1 MVQIVLIGIGAGVA
15 AALLFASPL
24 SGTALAFPLFAL
36 TGLPVAIA
44 GLGWTPIAAGVA
56 TIVGGAIV
64 LALFSPHGLGVF
76 LLLFALPMTW
86 LVRLA
91 GLSRENQTGTE
102 WFPLGR
108 LLVHAAGAVAI
119 GLTAVGYVVGFD
131 AEALAASMTDALLEW
146 MVASPELGPAP
157 TREELEPFVRFNV
170 AALPYSIAAIGLVI
184 VVFDL
189 WLAGVVTRASGRLA
203 RPREQLWTAS
213 MPAGAAVAFVVALAA
228 SFLPVPLASVAAVV
242 AGAFGCGLALI
253 GLAVLHALTIGSNAR
268 TVLLT
273 ITYFLLILLGF
284 PILVFAAL
292 GLGETLLHLRAR
304 RFGGAPPAT

>member
-1 MVQIVLIGIGAGVA
+1 MAQILFIGVGAGLA

-24 SGTALAFPLFAL
+24 SGTALSFPLFAL
-36 TGLPVAIA
+36 TALPIAIA

-56 TIVGGAIV
+56 TITGGAAT
-64 LALFSPHGLGVF
+64 LALFSPYGLGVF
-76 LLLFALPMTW
+76 LLLFALPITW
-86 LVRLA
+86 LARLT
-91 GLSRENQTGTE
+91 GLSRETPDGTE

-108 LLVHAAGAVAI
+108 LLLHAAAAVAI
-119 GLTAVGYVVGFD
+119 GLTSVGFLVGFD
-131 AEALAASMTDALLEW
+131 AETLAAGMTDALLEW
-146 MVASPELGPAP
+146 MTANPDLGAP
-157 TREELEPFVRFNV
+157 PDRTELEPFVRFNI
-170 AALPYSIAAIGLVI
+170 AALPYTIAAIALII

-189 WLAGVVTRASGRLA
+189 WLAGVVTRASGRLT
-203 RPREQLWTAS
+203 RPRERLWTAS
-213 MPAGAAVAFVVALAA
+213 LPAEAAVVFVVALAV
-228 SFLPVPLASVAAVV
+228 SFLPMSLAPVAAVV
-242 AGAFGCGLALI
+242 TGAFGCALALI
-253 GLAVLHALTIGSNAR
+253 GLAVVHAVTVGNNAR